1 MTLTARL
8 AAALAASISI
18 HTAGIACSCSGPETE
33 AERREWARR
42 VAIKADAIVE
52 VEPVSGPD
60 IQRQI
65 GETYR
70 IVTVLVGKAEPG
82 VIRMARSFGRDRQT
96 GEPWMGGSSC
106 DVFPGY
112 RKRVLLMKTGLAP
125 ADGGEIVPLFTLPGK
140 QCGQVLPIRDAP
152 ADLVSRGY
160 VPVFSFGGSCDD
172 YILSE
177 LGAVEM
183 IQDEARKLGRP
194 LAR

>member
-1 MTLTARL
+1 MTLIARL
-8 AAALAASISI
+8 ATAFAASISI
-18 HTAGIACSCSGPETE
+18 HTAAIACSCSGPETE

-42 VAIKADAIVE
+42 VAIKADAVVE

-70 IVTVLVGKAEPG
+70 IVNVVAGKAEPG
-82 VIRMARSFGRDRQT
+82 LIRMARSFGRDRQT
-96 GEPWMGGSSC
+96 GELWMGGSSC

-112 RKRVLLMKTGLAP
+112 KKRVLLMKTGFAP

-152 ADLVSRGY
+152 ADLASRGY
-160 VPVFSFGGSCDD
+160 VPVYSFGGGCDG
-172 YILSE
+172 YFLSE
-177 LGAVEM
+177 PKALELLMG
-183 IQDEARKLGRP
+183 EAAKMGRP
-194 LAR
+194 LAK